1 MFKVLQDNS
10 RSVATAIESL
20 VSAGVGAQLMH
31 ASLSKLVAVPR
42 TRICQ
47 SNTLVALDSAL
58 GKKGYISLLPP
69 AADLNSQ
76 NIVTAEEFNVPNA
89 PGAQLKP

>member
-58 GKKGYISLLPP
+58 GKKGYISLLPT
-69 AADLNSQ
+69 ADLNSQ
-76 NIVTAEEFNVPNA
+76 NMITAEEFNVPNA